1 MSKSNLEALRKAS
14 LVTLD
19 EIKQAEENFRQS
31 GIDIS
36 DPDEC
41 QELAEI
47 IARIERKLAQNIKE
61 PNPFL

>member
-1 MSKSNLEALRKAS
+1 MSKPDLEVFRKAS

-36 DPDEC
+36 DPDEW

-47 IARIERKLAQNIKE
+47 IARIERKLAQG
-61 PNPFL
+61 

>member
-1 MSKSNLEALRKAS
+1 MPLMDALHKQS
-14 LVTLD
+14 LIMLD

-36 DPDEC
+36 DPDEW